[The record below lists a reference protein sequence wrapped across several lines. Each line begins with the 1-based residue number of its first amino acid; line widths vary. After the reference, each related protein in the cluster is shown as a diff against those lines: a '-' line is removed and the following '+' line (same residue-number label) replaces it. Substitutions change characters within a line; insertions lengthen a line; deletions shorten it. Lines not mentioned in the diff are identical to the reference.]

1 MPSSSARC
9 AQLPRAADKVPF
21 YSALKKFRDYLNGL
35 ILELDDS
42 EVVFPESSKPSAA
55 KANGATK
62 KPRETGT
69 LLHSDVENTN
79 GEGPNPAK
87 KKRGRPRKGMEK
99 TQPGKGKKRM
109 PARYIITSEIFKEH
123 FGTTLCIPFQQ
134 LKQ

>member
-42 EVVFPESSKPSAA
+42 EVVFPESSKPA
-55 KANGATK
+55 KSNPNSVTK
-62 KPRETGT
+62 KPRETST

-79 GEGPNPAK
+79 GDGPNPAK

-99 TQPGKGKKRM
+99 TPPSK
-109 PARYIITSEIFKEH
+109 YIAWTNDE
-123 FGTTLCIPFQQ
+123 
-134 LKQ
+134 